1 MNEVLIKKKNIISFP
16 TMSDRRQR
24 ICTVLNKYVLL
35 LFIFIDKKTKTKY
48 QFFIESFIDVQQ

>member
-48 QFFIESFIDVQQ
+48 QFSLNHL